1 MSIVSCPS
9 SSSSV
14 TGKVERKAPST
25 EAQEISNSNLINHN
39 DKNDEDKPLLK
50 AEEKSNNIQ
59 QEQDK
64 GVEEVYGPVY
74 QMIPQ
79 QQNKVGEETPRAKKV
94 VRMVN
99 ASTQTVWKKKKRS
112 CCILC

>member
-1 MSIVSCPS
+1 MTCFVFRLVSL
-9 SSSSV
+9 SV
-14 TGKVERKAPST
+14 TGKVDRKAPST